1 MAMAFDDHQTVIA
14 GPDPAIHHCEST
26 HRLRW
31 MRGAKGERSD
41 AVFDGYA
48 RA

>member
-1 MAMAFDDHQTVIA
+1 MSR
-14 GPDPAIHHCEST
+14 PST
-26 HRLRW
+26 PLIFIKKQ
-31 MRGAKGERSD
+31 GVDACDIGEQSD

>member
-1 MAMAFDDHQTVIA
+1 LLSIEKQDVDARDI
-14 GPDPAIHHCEST
+14 
-26 HRLRW
+26 
-31 MRGAKGERSD
+31 GEQSD

>member
-1 MAMAFDDHQTVIA
+1 MAFVLSPRKPIVVIA
-14 GPDPAIHHCEST
+14 GLDPAIH
-26 HRLRW
+26 RYARRW
-31 MRGAKGERSD
+31 MRGAKGGRSD

>member
-1 MAMAFDDHQTVIA
+1 MA
-14 GPDPAIHHCEST
+14 GLDPAIHP
-26 HRLRW
+26 LKRW
-31 MRGAKGERSD
+31 MRGAKGVND